1 MTNHFRYKQQDIKVL
16 ARKRRNMSMYSPIGA
31 LICSSAHD
39 RDYLFNAADHERFAL
54 DALANYPGAI
64 KTLTK
69 TRMEEHIRAG
79 GGFQNRTMVEQAL
92 TFTKNT
98 PFRRAYLKDR
108 SPHTRAL
115 AVRHLPI
122 PDLKTMTNDSSVQV
136 LRAVFRWGDQSIQDE
151 LFPVLMANKT
161 AASYKVIVKYA
172 HSKRHQVKAKLLL
185 G

>member
-79 GGFQNRTMVEQAL
+79 GGFQNRTMVAQWARSCDFGHVEERTGNTAL
-92 TFTKNT
+92 D
-98 PFRRAYLKDR
+98 RA
-108 SPHTRAL
+108 
-115 AVRHLPI
+115 
-122 PDLKTMTNDSSVQV
+122 SVGC
-136 LRAVFRWGDQSIQDE
+136 L
-151 LFPVLMANKT
+151 T
-161 AASYKVIVKYA
+161 A
-172 HSKRHQVKAKLLL
+172 
-185 G
+185 